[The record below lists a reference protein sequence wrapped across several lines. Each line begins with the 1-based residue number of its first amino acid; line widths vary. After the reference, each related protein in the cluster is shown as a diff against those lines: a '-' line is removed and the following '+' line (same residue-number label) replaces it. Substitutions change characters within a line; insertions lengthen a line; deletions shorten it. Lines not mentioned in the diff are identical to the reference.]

1 MDTTS
6 EGSRFEPV
14 GMDHVAIRVT
24 DLDRALEFYGD
35 LLGMAVRDRERFEND
50 ELPFVACVAGS
61 QHLHVV
67 PVDGA
72 GKGEGTDAGDGED
85 GESGEGD
92 IDVGGEH
99 VCLLFRSNDADTREA
114 IDAFLD
120 FLREQGVEVEEGE
133 PIERLGA
140 YGRDWAAY
148 VRDPDGRR
156 VELKFH

>member
-1 MDTTS
+1 MATS
-6 EGSRFEPV
+6 EEERSAFEPV

-24 DLDRALEFYGD
+24 DLDRALEFYSG
-35 LLGMAVRDRERFEND
+35 LLGMAVRDREKFEAD

-67 PVDGA
+67 PVDR
-72 GKGEGTDAGDGED
+72 ET
-85 GESGEGD
+85 

-99 VCLLFRSNDADTREA
+99 VCLLLRSNDTDAREA
-114 IDAFLD
+114 IDDLLD
-120 FLREQGVEVEEGE
+120 TLREEDIEVEDGE

-156 VELKFH
+156 VELKLH